1 MESYLID
8 GKIEFT
14 NGRIKM
20 KSKIKKIFKFNFGIG
35 KKIRISFQILI
46 GIIVLTG
53 ILTFTTLNGGINL
66 LDQISN
72 EVNPAIKTIGD
83 FRALI
88 KDSKAYS
95 TNWVYVSR
103 YEKDKLKLKAIHETE
118 YPALLEE
125 IKTLIDSDHEYDYL
139 SQMVTTYDKVLID
152 QMTVMN
158 TLDNALAY
166 EDAFALF
173 MSEDLIEN
181 SIIPTCDQ
189 LIEELDTAIAVKN
202 KLSAEINTEMQR
214 SFSILTWTILIL
226 GFLGAAFALVISGW
240 LSRNITR
247 PVKILQEK
255 IGKIQLGEIPQKIQ
269 TIQNDEI
276 GAMSTGINSLIDSF
290 DKLSEFATEIGA
302 GNLDAEFTS
311 LSDNDV
317 LGHALLSMRDNL
329 VTVIDETNEVVRAAG
344 EEGELRSKIE
354 IGDKQGAWKELSQ
367 AINDL
372 LNSIVTP
379 ILEVNEIVNAMAEG
393 DLTKQYLQESKGDI
407 HTLTSNLN
415 KASDNLNALLNQIA
429 RNSNIVDE
437 AATEMLSASEEMN
450 TNTSE
455 IASAISQMS
464 SGAQV
469 QVVKVDEASSLVEA
483 IRNSANSMKNQAEFI
498 NESAKSGVNSSQK
511 GKEMVDHVAMSMQ
524 EISSYS
530 LKTSD
535 SIKVLT
541 ERSKEIARVLGV
553 ITDIASQTN
562 LLALNAAI
570 EAAQAGDAGRG
581 FAVVAEEIRKLAE
594 DSRNSAR
601 EIEKLV
607 ADVQQDTTQASQV
620 IETMNKSVKVG
631 AEASNQASEVF
642 KEITESTKQT
652 LSSSEDIVKATK
664 SQQSDITEVVSI
676 TEAVV
681 VIAEQTAA
689 GTEEVASSATELSA
703 GMEGYNRKS
712 KQLVDIAA
720 NLKSGISKFKLK

>member
-1 MESYLID
+1 
-8 GKIEFT
+8 
-14 NGRIKM
+14 M

-35 KKIRISFQILI
+35 KKIRLSFQILI

-53 ILTFTTLNGGINL
+53 VFTFITLNGGINL
-66 LDQISN
+66 LDKISN
-72 EVNPAIKTIGD
+72 DVNPAIKTIGE

-103 YEKDKLKLKAIHETE
+103 YEKDKNKLKSIHDEG
-118 YPALLEE
+118 YPALL
-125 IKTLIDSDHEYDYL
+125 KDLNALIEKDHEFDFLKEIITSYD
-139 SQMVTTYDKVLID
+139 QVLVD
-152 QMTVMN
+152 QVTVMT

-173 MSEDLIEN
+173 ICEDLIEN
-181 SIIPTCDQ
+181 NIIPTCDA
-189 LIEELDTAIAVKN
+189 LIEQLDTAIANKN
-202 KLSAEINTEMQR
+202 ELAEGINEDMQN
-214 SFSILTWTILIL
+214 SFSNLTFTIL
-226 GFLGAAFALVISGW
+226 FLGLIGATFAFIISNW

-247 PVKILQEK
+247 PVKVLQEK
-255 IGKIQLGEIPQKIQ
+255 IGKIQLGEIPDRIT

-276 GAMSTGINSLIDSF
+276 GKMSEGINSLINAF
-290 DKLSEFATEIGA
+290 GQLSEFASQIGK
-302 GNLDAEFTS
+302 GNLDAEFS
-311 LSDNDV
+311 ALSENDV
-317 LGHALLSMRDNL
+317 LGQALLSMRDNL
-329 VTVIDETNEVVRAAG
+329 KAVIDETNEVVKAAG
-344 EEGELRSKIE
+344 TEGELSSKME

-372 LNSIVTP
+372 LHSIVAP

-393 DLTKQYLQESKGDI
+393 DLTKQYKEEAKGDI
-407 HTLTSNLN
+407 KTLTGNLN
-415 KASDNLNALLNQIA
+415 KAIDNLNALLHQIA
-429 RNSNIVDE
+429 NSAGVVDE
-437 AATEMLSASEEMN
+437 ASTEMLSASEEMN

-483 IRNSANSMKNQAEFI
+483 IRNSANSMKGQAEFI
-498 NESAKSGVNSSQK
+498 NESAKSGVESSRK
-511 GKEMVDHVAMSMQ
+511 GKEMVDHVATSMK

-541 ERSKEIARVLGV
+541 ERSQEIARVLGV

-607 ADVQQDTTQASQV
+607 ADVQQDTTQAAHV
-620 IETMNKSVKVG
+620 IEVMNNSVNVG
-631 AEASNQASEVF
+631 AEASTQASEVF

-652 LSSSEDIVKATK
+652 LNSSEDIVKATK

-712 KQLVDIAA
+712 KQLVDVATD
-720 NLKSGISKFKLK
+720 LKKGISKFKLK